1 MKLITKEWLNRAK
14 DDLTVIEEIIDNEH
28 LTNMVAFHAQQAVE
42 KTLKAIIEEFEIG
55 FIKTHQLEFLLD
67 KAKPHLTFE
76 IDLTAIKRLDEVYI
90 ATRYPSDLGLMPYGK
105 PTAEDA
111 QQFHE
116 FAKNFYDQ
124 TKKMLENNDPIKPQ
138 LI

>member
-14 DDLTVIEEIIDNEH
+14 DDLTVIEEIIDNQD

-42 KTLKAIIEEFEIG
+42 KTLKAVVEEFEIE
-55 FIKTHQLEFLLD
+55 FIKTHQLEFLLK
-67 KAKPHLTFE
+67 KAKPQITFE
-76 IDLTAIKRLDEVYI
+76 VDLTTIKKLDEVYI

-116 FAKNFYDQ
+116 FAKNIYDQ
-124 TKKMLENNDPIKPQ
+124 TEKMLEGDEQAEAQ

>member
-1 MKLITKEWLNRAK
+1 MKLITKEWLNRAS
-14 DDLTVIEEIIDNEH
+14 DDLTVIEEIIDNH
-28 LTNMVAFHAQQAVE
+28 DLTNMVAFHAEQAVE
-42 KTLKAIIEEFEIG
+42 KTLKAVIEEFEIE

-67 KAKPHLTFE
+67 RVKPHLTFE
-76 IDLTAIKRLDEVYI
+76 VDLITIKRLDEVYI

-116 FAKNFYDQ
+116 FAKNFYNQ
-124 TKKMLENNDPIKPQ
+124 TKKILEGNDQGEPQ
-138 LI
+138 LV